1 MVMTRARTTPPSSGQ
16 DDPPGPDPVAEP
28 VSEPTGAP
36 SGSGRRTAG
45 LAVVIGSLVFAC
57 WPGATLWMLLAA
69 LSLALSVGLPLLVS
83 GAPRVARAMVPV
95 AVVVLALLSS
105 WAAYARATGDGP
117 LRDRTHDG
125 GVIVT
130 RAAADDLLHLR
141 NPYTD
146 DYRSDLPP
154 SWLLVAGSDGTNVAN
169 PVARHFPYLP
179 AAALIH
185 APFVAAA
192 DAAGIR
198 WDPRALGWLLLV
210 GAMVALARRPEPAWI
225 RLGAICGIG
234 GPFTIVYLAW
244 GTNDLTAVA
253 LAVLALCWADR
264 RPRLAGVVLALAL
277 STKVLL
283 AVLVPPL
290 AFAVFLAG
298 GWAALRRWWTVP
310 ATLLVTCLPF
320 LAASPSD
327 FLDDTVWFNLG
338 RSKPLM
344 PTSGIGLPAAHPGV
358 FHGPVLGLLTLLGL
372 VAALVVPLLA
382 VRRWPSVWTAGASAG
397 VALLFVLVPAR
408 TFQTNY
414 LVLVASLLPLAWF
427 AWWAVTEGPGPA
439 PHPDAALP
447 TTA

>member
-1 MVMTRARTTPPSSGQ
+1 MVMTRARTTPLPSA
-16 DDPPGPDPVAEP
+16 DDDQPEGG
-28 VSEPTGAP
+28 PTG
-36 SGSGRRTAG
+36 SGDVAGGGSAGARHPRRTAG
-45 LAVVIGSLVFAC
+45 LAVVIGSLVAAC

-69 LSLALSVGLPLLVS
+69 IAVALSVGLPLLVADS
-83 GAPRVARAMVPV
+83 PRVARALVPA
-95 AVVVLALLSS
+95 AVVVLALLGG
-105 WAAYARATGDGP
+105 WAAYARANGSGP

-130 RAAADDLLHLR
+130 RAAADDLVHLR
-141 NPYTD
+141 NPYERNF
-146 DYRSDLPP
+146 RSELPP

-179 AAALIH
+179 AAAAIH
-185 APFVAAA
+185 APFVAASN
-192 DAAGIR
+192 AASVT
-198 WDPRALGWLLLV
+198 WDPRILGWALLV
-210 GAMVALARRPEPAWI
+210 AAMVAIARRPEPAWV

-253 LAVLALCWADR
+253 LAVLALCWAER
-264 RPRLAGVVLALAL
+264 RPRVAGVVLALAL

-290 AFAVFLAG
+290 ALAVLLAG
-298 GWAALRRWWTVP
+298 GWAALRRWWTLP

-320 LAASPSD
+320 LVASPSA

-344 PTSGIGLPAAHPGV
+344 PTSGIGLPAVHPGV
-358 FHGPVLGLLTLLGL
+358 FHGPALGVLTLLGL
-372 VAALVVPLLA
+372 VAALVIPLLA
-382 VRRWPSVWTAGASAG
+382 VRRWPSVWTAGWSAG
-397 VALLFVLVPAR
+397 VALLCVLVPAR

-414 LVLVASLLPLAWF
+414 LVLVASLLPLAWLAF
-427 AWWAVTEGPGPA
+427 AATDL
-439 PHPDAALP
+439 DAATDPATDP
-447 TTA
+447 T